1 MQNSSCRGVTF
12 WEVLAAMSIVAIVAA
27 ILFPVFQ
34 KVHEGSRPSCQSN
47 LKQLTLAYTQ
57 YVQDSDEVFP
67 SGVNAAGNGWAG
79 KVYPFVKSTGVYRC
93 PDEDAPTPAVSY
105 AQNQKLTGQSLAAL
119 AAPAATVELYEFT
132 TPNCDPSTPETVSA
146 TGLAAPQNGTRH
158 PSPAQPNGLNFAA
171 ADGHVRYLGPAQV
184 SSGQSALPTRK
195 ITRNGPAL
203 LTFSVK

>member
-1 MQNSSCRGVTF
+1 MQHRSCRGVTL

-27 ILFPVFQ
+27 IMFPVFQ
-34 KVHEGSRPSCQSN
+34 KVHEGSHRSCQSN

-57 YVQDSDEVFP
+57 YVQDADEIFP

-79 KVYPFVKSTGVYRC
+79 KIYLYVKSTGVYRC
-93 PDEDAPTPAVSY
+93 PDEDAAAPAISY
-105 AQNQKLTGQSLAAL
+105 ATNQSLTGQSLAGF

-146 TGLAAPQNGTRH
+146 TGLAAPQNSTRH

-171 ADGHVRYLGPAQV
+171 ADGHVKYLGPTQV
-184 SSGQSALPTRK
+184 SSGPSALPTRK